1 MELTNTFTVGM
12 PVEDTWKAL
21 TDLERIAPCLPG
33 AALLGKDGEDYQ
45 GAVKIKV
52 GPVSATYKG
61 TARFLKCDDAAH
73 RAVIRAEGSDAGGQG
88 NAAATIT
95 VDLSPQGD
103 GTRADVRTD
112 LALSGRVAQFGRG
125 VISDVSN
132 KMMKEF
138 VNRLEN
144 EVASGGGAR
153 PAAPG
158 TGAPAAASAPAARPS
173 SLDDLE
179 PLDVVGSMGGLI
191 AKRALPVLG
200 AVAVAVV
207 GVVLL
212 RRGRGRP
219 PAARSGGWDAAAG
232 VVPVVIN
239 LTLPTV
245 VRRPST
251 EELELP

>member
-12 PVEDTWKAL
+12 PLEETWKVL

-33 AALLGKDGEDYQ
+33 AALLGVNGEDYQ

-61 TARFLKCDDAAH
+61 TARFLECDGAAH
-73 RAVIRAEGSDAGGQG
+73 RAIIRAEGSDTGGQG

-95 VDLSPQGD
+95 ADLSAQGD
-103 GTRADVRTD
+103 GTRVDVRTD

-132 KMMKEF
+132 KLMKEF

-144 EVASGGGAR
+144 EVASGGGAATV
-153 PAAPG
+153 P
-158 TGAPAAASAPAARPS
+158 GAPARTTSHT
-173 SLDDLE
+173 DVE
-179 PLDVVGSMGGLI
+179 PLDVMGSMGGLI
-191 AKRALPVLG
+191 AKRAAPVIG
-200 AVAVAVV
+200 AVVAVAV
-207 GVVLL
+207 GVFLL
-212 RRGRGRP
+212 RRGGRSE
-219 PAARSGGWDAAAG
+219 RTKQGGWGAAAAG
-232 VVPVVIN
+232 AVPVVIN
-239 LTLPTV
+239 LTLPTA
-245 VRRPST
+245 VRRPAT